1 MANPSNIKY
10 IMKRIWLAAALL
22 GAISL
27 HAQKQKGFSLAEKPA
42 EKKIEVRYD
51 GRLLTAYRYDD
62 SIRKPFLYPVNTV
75 DGITVTRGYPL
86 EARTGDPTDHPHHVG
101 VWMNYESVNGLDFW
115 NNSTAIPP
123 ARRNTY
129 GTIYHQAL
137 VDHKAQQNE
146 ARLTVTADWKRPDGH
161 TILKEKTTYIFTVH
175 RGDFFIERASTLTA
189 QEDSVKFKD
198 VKDGFFAIRVTHELQ
213 QPSKEDG
220 EYIDAQG
227 NITKVPAG
235 NDHIPTGQYTSSE
248 GLTGDAVWST
258 QARWVMLQGKKEG
271 RNITIGMF
279 DQPGNIGYPAYWHAR
294 GYGLFAVNPLGRE
307 IFSKGKEK
315 LNFSLAPQQS
325 VTFRYKLVIRS
336 GKPMT
341 PAEMNAIADGFSR

>member
-1 MANPSNIKY
+1 
-10 IMKRIWLAAALL
+10 MKKIFFIAAIL
-22 GAISL
+22 GAGAV
-27 HAQKQKGFSLAEKPA
+27 HAQKNKGFTLVEKPD
-42 EKKIEVRYD
+42 EKKIEVLYN

-86 EARTGDPTDHPHHVG
+86 ESRPGDPTDHPHHVG

-123 ARRNTY
+123 ARRNVY
-129 GTIYHQAL
+129 GTIYHDQVVEHRQQA
-137 VDHKAQQNE
+137 NE
-146 ARLTVTADWKRPDGH
+146 ASLTVTADWKSPAGN
-161 TILKEKTTYIFTVH
+161 TLLKEKTSYIFKVQH
-175 RGDFFIERASTLTA
+175 GDFFIERASTLTA
-189 QEDSVKFKD
+189 QKDSVSFKD
-198 VKDGFFAIRVTHELQ
+198 VKDGFFAIRVAHELQ
-213 QPSKEDG
+213 QPSTEDG

-235 NDHIPTGQYTSSE
+235 NDTMASGQYTSSE
-248 GLTGDAVWST
+248 DLKGDAVWST

-279 DQPGNIGYPAYWHAR
+279 DQPGNVGYPAYWHAR

-307 IFSKGKEK
+307 IFSKGREQ
-315 LNFSLAPQQS
+315 LNFKLAPNQA
-325 VTFRYKLVIRS
+325 VTFRYKLVIHS
-336 GKPMT
+336 GKAMT
-341 PAEMNAIADGFSR
+341 PADMNAIADGFAK